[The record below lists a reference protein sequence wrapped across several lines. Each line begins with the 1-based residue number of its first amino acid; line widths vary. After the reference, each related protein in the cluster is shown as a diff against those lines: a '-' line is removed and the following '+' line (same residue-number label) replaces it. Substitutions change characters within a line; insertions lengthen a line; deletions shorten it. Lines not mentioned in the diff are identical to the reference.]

1 MKLNKLLLIPFLL
14 LTSCDGTERKT
25 PLQWCIWEIHNQENY
40 DCEWSY
46 IYSDIKNHDDS
57 YNHYLHAYYI
67 TTFTDDRIGEWYCY
81 VEREEP
87 KNFFGKMFELKT
99 YSLEEIITLDCD
111 LVREQLI

>member
-46 IYSDIKNHDDS
+46 IYNDIYNHDGSNVD
-57 YNHYLHAYYI
+57 NLDAYYI
-67 TTFTDDRIGEWYCY
+67 TVFTDDRIGEWFCFIKC
-81 VEREEP
+81 EH
-87 KNFFGKMFELKT
+87 KSFFDRVVGRTVFSRDEVL
-99 YSLEEIITLDCD
+99 LIDCD
-111 LVREQLI
+111 LAREQLL